1 MAFNYRPKNGSEL
14 LKKNKRYSTQAAD
27 IHEYINKQYAV
38 SIVLDPGS
46 TFKTIKIPR
55 IVEDS
60 VNITNLKNALKKI
73 TNTKELNIEFGN
85 GSGDGGSNIN
95 AKETAEQENASRLVC
110 EHYKNKKKIPKMAD
124 ILAIYNKCDDD
135 WYDTFCKQAK
145 IVSDKL
151 ASGNYKFSRDSNT
164 GMMFLIEDLA
174 LRQCG
179 VTKKD
184 SWNPADIYAVKDGK
198 QTGIKLVLDKIKA
211 SNCDPEVKLDMLNE
225 EMRGWYKSKDLI
237 GISLKKIGKGPA
249 KAEATNTN
257 SIGDLVIKD
266 ISISEVNCDLNLDSK
281 GEFET
286 GEMMLKLNVSGK
298 SVTAQIRAFSG
309 GARENTQLDMTETGA
324 SAKLGKSSITLAI
337 DPYLKGKRH
346 TRPVQKDLPRV
357 GKWTESDVEKYIEE
371 YESVKNLKIGG
382 NSINWGECDWET
394 TLREAIEL
402 EKDNKRTA
410 SQLNSKLQAF
420 GWVRVFNQFDRNKLK
435 KFLTILYYGAK
446 KQYASAGPFLKVY

>member
-1 MAFNYRPKNGSEL
+1 MAFNYRPKNITEI
-14 LKKNKRYSTQAAD
+14 LKKNKKYSIQAAE
-27 IHEYINKQYAV
+27 IHDYINKKYAV
-38 SIVLDPGS
+38 SIVLDS
-46 TFKTIKIPR
+46 ATTFKTIKIPR
-55 IVEDS
+55 IVQDS
-60 VNITNLKNALKKI
+60 INISNLKSALKKI

-85 GSGDGGSNIN
+85 GSGDGGSSIN
-95 AKETAEQENASRLVC
+95 AKETAEQENASRFVC
-110 EHYKNKKKIPKMAD
+110 EQYKNKKKIPKMAD

-135 WYDTFCKQAK
+135 WYDSFCKQAK
-145 IVSDKL
+145 IVSNKL
-151 ASGNYKFSRDSNT
+151 ASGNYKFSRDSRT

-174 LRQCG
+174 LRHCG
-179 VTKKD
+179 VTTKD

-198 QTGIKLVLDKIKA
+198 QSGIKTMLNKIKT
-211 SNCDPEVKLDMLNE
+211 SNCDPEIKLDMLNE
-225 EMRGWYKSKDLI
+225 EMRGWYKSNDLI

-249 KAEATNTN
+249 KAEATNIN
-257 SIGDLVIKD
+257 NMNDLVIQD

-309 GARENTQLDMTETGA
+309 GARENTQLDMTELGA

-346 TRPVQKDLPRV
+346 TRPLQKDLPRV
-357 GKWTESDVEKYIEE
+357 SSWIESDIQKYLEE

-382 NSINWGECDWET
+382 TSVNWGNCDWQS
-394 TLREAIEL
+394 TLREAIEF

-446 KQYASAGPFLKVY
+446 KQYATAGPFLKVY